1 MQLGSK
7 PPKRN
12 SSLFDEDFAS
22 GFEDSGFDKAKPF
35 LEVFVA
41 ILVVAGLGIG
51 GLYYFGNNDNN
62 QSSYSQADAPYTS
75 EVANQSSNEEV
86 ENIQK
91 FSECTSKA
99 SSTADNIGTSS
110 SDFYKKLIAN
120 YDDWLACY
128 DKYPDVA
135 KDASPTRSSL
145 ELARKNAI
153 DSSGKYKDTYL
164 SSNSYSYTP
173 STYRPSYDSYNTN
186 NSSNEPTSPSSNA
199 PSTPPKTATVD
210 VEWCNS
216 KKIEVDDLYSKY
228 QTARNAVQAINSQ
241 INGLHQSILQKY
253 GGTSLTAS
261 QIQRFEDQ
269 ERSNLQA
276 QQSTLTTRQNDAK
289 YSYDVAQSEYS
300 NKGCYS
306 I

>member
-1 MQLGSK
+1 MQLDSK
-7 PPKRN
+7 SPKRSN
-12 SSLFDEDFAS
+12 SLFDEDFAS
-22 GFEDSGFDKAKPF
+22 GFEDSRFDKAKPF
-35 LEVFVA
+35 IKVFVA
-41 ILVVAGLGIG
+41 ILVIAGLGVG
-51 GLYYFGNNDNN
+51 GLYYFGNNNSN
-62 QSSYSQADAPYTS
+62 QSSHSQASTTHES
-75 EVANQSSNEEV
+75 EDTNQFSDEEV
-86 ENIQK
+86 EDIQK
-91 FSECTSKA
+91 FSDCTSKA
-99 SSTADNIGTSS
+99 SSTADNINTSS

-135 KDASPTRSSL
+135 KDASPSKSSL

-173 STYRPSYDSYNTN
+173 STYRPSYNSYSTD
-186 NSSNEPTSPSSNA
+186 NSSSKPNAPSSNA
-199 PSTPPKTATVD
+199 PSTPPKAVTVD

-253 GGTSLTAS
+253 GGTSLNAS

-276 QQSTLTTRQNDAK
+276 QQSTLATRQNDAK
-289 YSYDVAQSEYS
+289 YNYDAAQAEYS
-300 NKGCYS
+300 SKGCYS